1 QGTGSDLVCSINV
14 SHYELQV
21 EIGRGFDNLTS
32 VHLAWHTPAG
42 ALVTIKVTNLEN
54 CNEERLKVLQKAMI
68 LSHFFWHPNITT
80 YWTVFSV
87 DKLYLKTQLVH
98 WRIYYFKITLF
109 KGASV
114 CSPFGSHRVL

>member
-1 QGTGSDLVCSINV
+1 MPGAGLEHLPCLSTIRAPAPTQRPSTRASEVVCSINV

-32 VHLAWHTPAG
+32 VHLARHTPAG
-42 ALVTIKVTNLEN
+42 TLVTIKVTNLEN

-87 DKLYLKTQLVH
+87 DSWL
-98 WRIYYFKITLF
+98 
-109 KGASV
+109 
-114 CSPFGSHRVL
+114 